1 MSDLPPGIEQWAVDK
16 ASDGHRFT
24 DDEGKEWV
32 VLVSERNGTRELVR
46 DDVVEYGRF
55 DHPVVGGAAG
65 LVGLLAS
72 LLLPLYPAYVLSQ
85 SYSPSIGVGIVFGG
99 VVGAYLLAQFMLF
112 YTPIGAQLFRFLEWR
127 EHQYL
132 VMSKRGEA

>member
-16 ASDGHRFT
+16 AIDGHRFT
-24 DDEGKEWV
+24 DAEGNEWV
-32 VLVSERNGTRELVR
+32 VLVSHRNGTRELVR
-46 DDVVEYGRF
+46 DDVVDYGRV

-65 LVGLLAS
+65 LIGLLAS

-85 SYSPSIGVGIVFGG
+85 AYSPSIAVGILFAG
-99 VVGAYLLAQFMLF
+99 VAGAYVFARFVLY
-112 YTPIGAQLFRFLEWR
+112 YTPIGGQLFRFLEWR

-132 VMSKRGEA
+132 VMSKRGDV